1 MNNTYARLNNELMSP
16 LFFLMLL
23 AVIVWLWQENLRYR
37 EYAIRQCKKICQEM
51 NLQLLDQTVALTT
64 LKLRKDHNG
73 KIKTLRRYSF
83 EISMDG
89 ANRFN
94 GYIILLGF
102 NIIHT
107 EIDLPD
113 GLVILHRKDLITY
126 H

>member
-1 MNNTYARLNNELMSP
+1 MNS

-23 AVIVWLWQENLRYR
+23 AIIVWVWQENLRYR
-37 EYAIRQCKKICQEM
+37 EYAVRQCKKICQEM
-51 NLQLLDQTVALTT
+51 NLQLLDQTVALTS
-64 LKLRKDHNG
+64 LKFGKDQNR

-89 ANRFN
+89 NNRFR
-94 GYIILLGF
+94 GYIILRGF

-107 EIDLPD
+107 EFDLPD
-113 GLVILHRKDLITY
+113 GPVILQKKDLLTF